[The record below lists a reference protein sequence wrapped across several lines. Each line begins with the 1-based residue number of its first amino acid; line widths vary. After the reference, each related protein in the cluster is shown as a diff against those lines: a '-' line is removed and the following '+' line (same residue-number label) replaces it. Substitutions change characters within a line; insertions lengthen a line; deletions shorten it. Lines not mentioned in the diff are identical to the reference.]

1 MTVNYIC
8 RHCGSQMGRI
18 LGEQVSEFQL
28 GFHFLTP
35 EERSDIITYNNS
47 SGDVTVKL
55 TCDYCKEALDANPEL
70 NLITNPLQ

>member
-8 RHCGSQMGRI
+8 RHCGSGMGRI
-18 LGEQVSEFQL
+18 DNEQVSEYRL

-35 EERSDIITYNNS
+35 EERNDIITYNND

-55 TCDYCKEALDANPEL
+55 TCDYCTQALAANPEL
-70 NLITNPLQ
+70 NLIGSPLQ